1 MKSNYDILGSH
12 IRLIDNRNK
21 ESITDRVLGINIDKY
36 FMPSVA
42 NVIGTDLSKYKLIS
56 KGKFAC
62 NPMHV
67 GRDERLP
74 VALYDE
80 DTPALIS
87 PAYFMFEVVDNSI
100 LNEDYLMMWFS
111 RPEFDRICW
120 LKTDGSVRGGI
131 SWDDI
136 CRLELPVPP
145 IEEQLEIVNSYKAIT
160 ERIDLKQKI
169 NDNLEE
175 QVYALY
181 KQLTQVHDPN
191 TVFESIATVQSG
203 KRPVS
208 NKIGNYPLVGAGGIM
223 SYIND
228 YNFDEQILITGRVG
242 THGVIQR
249 FFSKCWASDNTLVIK
264 SDYYEFS
271 YHFLKSVDW
280 DLLNRGSTQPLVTQ
294 TDIKNLPLYLPNI
307 SELTAFEATA
317 EKIMKHQ
324 RVLLKEIE
332 SLNKLKDMII
342 TSLSKY

>member
-1 MKSNYDILGSH
+1 ML
-12 IRLIDNRNK
+12 
-21 ESITDRVLGINIDKY
+21 
-36 FMPSVA
+36 
-42 NVIGTDLSKYKLIS
+42 
-56 KGKFAC
+56 
-62 NPMHV
+62 
-67 GRDERLP
+67 
-74 VALYDE
+74 
-80 DTPALIS
+80 
-87 PAYFMFEVVDNSI
+87 
-100 LNEDYLMMWFS
+100 
-111 RPEFDRICW
+111 
-120 LKTDGSVRGGI
+120 
-131 SWDDI
+131 
-136 CRLELPVPP
+136 
-145 IEEQLEIVNSYKAIT
+145 
-160 ERIDLKQKI
+160 

-191 TVFESIATVQSG
+191 TVFESIANVQSG

-264 SDYYEFS
+264 SEYYEFS
-271 YHFLKSVDW
+271 YHFLNSVDW

-342 TSLSKY
+342 TSLSKH

>member
-1 MKSNYDILGSH
+1 M
-12 IRLIDNRNK
+12 RL
-21 ESITDRVLGINIDKY
+21 VL
-36 FMPSVA
+36 
-42 NVIGTDLSKYKLIS
+42 
-56 KGKFAC
+56 
-62 NPMHV
+62 
-67 GRDERLP
+67 
-74 VALYDE
+74 
-80 DTPALIS
+80 
-87 PAYFMFEVVDNSI
+87 
-100 LNEDYLMMWFS
+100 
-111 RPEFDRICW
+111 
-120 LKTDGSVRGGI
+120 
-131 SWDDI
+131 
-136 CRLELPVPP
+136 
-145 IEEQLEIVNSYKAIT
+145 
-160 ERIDLKQKI
+160 

-181 KQLTQVHDPN
+181 KQLTQSHDPN

-208 NKIGNYPLVGAGGIM
+208 NEIGTYPLVGAGGIM
-223 SYIND
+223 NYIND
-228 YNFDEQILITGRVG
+228 YNFDEQIIITGRVG

-264 SDYYEFS
+264 SNYYEFS

-294 TDIKNLPLYLPNI
+294 TDIKNLPLYLPDI

-332 SLNKLKDMII
+332 SLNQLKDMII